1 MATYSITISDAEE
14 KALLHIFET
23 HTKLQAWLDN
33 SLKNKARQCL
43 DEVLREQTT
52 LRPDLL
58 THKEKETEIRKLS
71 L

>member
-52 LRPDLL
+52 L
-58 THKEKETEIRKLS
+58 
-71 L
+71 